1 MADVKRPGAAVAV
14 AVLEGGIPVGY
25 NSSVSAW
32 APALPR
38 VLPPTKGS
46 RLANQSEQQALLTR
60 AQAGDKAAFE
70 RLISP
75 HMNRFYGL
83 AYQMMGNAEDAADV
97 TQDAMIKA
105 YRALGSYRGDAEV
118 FTWIARIIRNTAL
131 DELKRAVRKH
141 EDPVDVIPETPLNRA
156 GGGSLERAVESSEL
170 QQLMGEALDELSTKL
185 RDPLIM
191 YDIEGYSYEEIASIL
206 DINIGTVKS
215 RLNRARESLKT
226 KLFAMKHKLS
236 GYLSGET
243 I

>member
-1 MADVKRPGAAVAV
+1 
-14 AVLEGGIPVGY
+14 
-25 NSSVSAW
+25 
-32 APALPR
+32 
-38 VLPPTKGS
+38 
-46 RLANQSEQQALLTR
+46 LANAPEQLELLRR

-70 RLISP
+70 RLIAP

-83 AYQMMGNAEDAADV
+83 AYQMMGNSEDAADV

-105 YRALGSYRGDAEV
+105 YRALGSYRGDSEIFA
-118 FTWIARIIRNTAL
+118 WIARIIRNTAL

-141 EDPVDVIPETPLNRA
+141 EDPVDVIPETPVHT
-156 GGGSLERAVESSEL
+156 LERRAEESEL
-170 QQLMGEALDELSTKL
+170 QQLMGEAIDGLSTKL
-185 RDPLIM
+185 RDPLVM
-191 YDIEGYSYEEIASIL
+191 YDIEGYSYEEIAGIL

-226 KLFAMKHKLS
+226 KLFAMRHKLS

>member
-1 MADVKRPGAAVAV
+1 MQEVNRVRAVAAV

-25 NSSVSAW
+25 NPTVSVW
-32 APALPR
+32 TPPLPR
-38 VLPPTKGS
+38 EVPPTKGS
-46 RLANQSEQQALLTR
+46 RLANAPEQLDLLRR
-60 AQAGDKAAFE
+60 AQSGDKAAFE

-105 YRALGSYRGDAEV
+105 YRALGTYRGDAEV

-141 EDPVDVIPETPLNRA
+141 EDPVDVIPETPVHT
-156 GGGSLERAVESSEL
+156 LERKAEESEL
-170 QQLMGEALDELSTKL
+170 QVLMGEAIEGLSDKL
-185 RDPLIM
+185 RDPLVM
-191 YDIEGYSYEEIASIL
+191 YDIEGYSYEEIAGIL

-226 KLFAMKHKLS
+226 KLFAMRHKLS

>member
-1 MADVKRPGAAVAV
+1 
-14 AVLEGGIPVGY
+14 
-25 NSSVSAW
+25 
-32 APALPR
+32 
-38 VLPPTKGS
+38 
-46 RLANQSEQQALLTR
+46 LANAPEQVELLRR

-83 AYQMMGNAEDAADV
+83 AYQIMGNAEDAADV

-105 YRALGSYRGDAEV
+105 YRALGTYRGDAEV

-141 EDPVDVIPETPLNRA
+141 EDPVDIIPETPIHT
-156 GGGSLERAVESSEL
+156 LERKAEETEL
-170 QQLMGEALDELSTKL
+170 QQLMGEAIEGLSNKL
-185 RDPLIM
+185 RDPLVM
-191 YDIEGYSYEEIASIL
+191 YDIEGYSYEEIAGIL

-226 KLFAMKHKLS
+226 KLFAMRHKLS

>member
-1 MADVKRPGAAVAV
+1 MAELKRTRAIAAV
-14 AVLEGGIPVGY
+14 AVLEGGIPLGY
-25 NSSVSAW
+25 NPSVSVW
-32 APALPR
+32 TPALPR
-38 VLPPTKGS
+38 VVPQTKGS
-46 RLANQSEQQALLTR
+46 RLENPGDQQALLRR

-70 RLISP
+70 RLIAP

-105 YRALGSYRGDAEV
+105 YRALGSYRGEAEV

-141 EDPVDVIPETPLNRA
+141 EDPVDVLPETPA
-156 GGGSLERAVESSEL
+156 HGSGLERKAEDSEL
-170 QQLMGEALDELSTKL
+170 KHLMGEALGGLSEKL
-185 RDPLIM
+185 RDPLVM
-191 YDIEGYSYEEIASIL
+191 YDIEGYSYEEIANIL
-206 DINIGTVKS
+206 EINIGTVKS
-215 RLNRARESLKT
+215 RLNRARESLRT
-226 KLFAMKHKLS
+226 KLFAMRHKLS

>member
-1 MADVKRPGAAVAV
+1 
-14 AVLEGGIPVGY
+14 
-25 NSSVSAW
+25 
-32 APALPR
+32 
-38 VLPPTKGS
+38 
-46 RLANQSEQQALLTR
+46 LANASEQPDLLRR

-75 HMNRFYGL
+75 NMNRFYGL
-83 AYQMMGNAEDAADV
+83 AYQIMGNAEDAADV

-105 YRALGSYRGDAEV
+105 YRALGTYRGDAEL
-118 FTWIARIIRNTAL
+118 FSWIARIIRNTAL

-141 EDPVDVIPETPLNRA
+141 EDPVDVIPETPVHT
-156 GGGSLERAVESSEL
+156 LERKAEESEL
-170 QQLMGEALDELSTKL
+170 QQLMGEALDGLSTKL

-191 YDIEGYSYEEIASIL
+191 YDIEGYSYEEIAGIL
-206 DINIGTVKS
+206 EINIGTVKS

-226 KLFAMKHKLS
+226 KLFAMRHKLS

>member
-1 MADVKRPGAAVAV
+1 MQELSRARAVAAV

-25 NSSVSAW
+25 NSGVSVWTPA
-32 APALPR
+32 APR
-38 VLPPTKGS
+38 EVPPTKGS
-46 RLANQSEQQALLTR
+46 RLANGTEQQELLRR

-105 YRALGSYRGDAEV
+105 YRALGTYRGDAEV

-141 EDPVDVIPETPLNRA
+141 EDPVDVIPETPVHT
-156 GGGSLERAVESSEL
+156 LERRAEENEL
-170 QQLMGEALDELSTKL
+170 QHLMGEAIDGLSTKL

-191 YDIEGYSYEEIASIL
+191 YDIEGYSYEEIATIL
-206 DINIGTVKS
+206 EINIGTVKS

-226 KLFAMKHKLS
+226 KLFSMRHKLS

>member
-1 MADVKRPGAAVAV
+1 MKELSRVRAVAAV
-14 AVLEGGIPVGY
+14 AVLERGIPVGY
-25 NSSVSAW
+25 NPSVSVW
-32 APALPR
+32 TPAVPR
-38 VLPPTKGS
+38 EVPQTKGS
-46 RLANQSEQQALLTR
+46 RLANAPEQLELLRR

-105 YRALGSYRGDAEV
+105 YRALGSYRGDSEIFA
-118 FTWIARIIRNTAL
+118 WIARIIRNTAL

-141 EDPVDVIPETPLNRA
+141 EDPVDVIPETPVHT
-156 GGGSLERAVESSEL
+156 LERRAEESEL
-170 QQLMGEALDELSTKL
+170 QQLMGEAIDGLSTKL
-185 RDPLIM
+185 RDPLVM
-191 YDIEGYSYEEIASIL
+191 YDIEGYSYEEIAGIL

-226 KLFAMKHKLS
+226 KLFAMRHKLS

>member
-1 MADVKRPGAAVAV
+1 MREVNRVRAVAAV

-25 NSSVSAW
+25 NSSVSVW
-32 APALPR
+32 TPAHPR
-38 VLPPTKGS
+38 AVPPTKGS
-46 RLANQSEQQALLTR
+46 RLANAPEQVELLRR

-83 AYQMMGNAEDAADV
+83 AYQIMGNAEDAADV

-105 YRALGSYRGDAEV
+105 YRALGTYRGDAEV

-141 EDPVDVIPETPLNRA
+141 EDPVDIIPETPIHT
-156 GGGSLERAVESSEL
+156 LERKAEETEL
-170 QQLMGEALDELSTKL
+170 QQLMGEAIEGLSNKL
-185 RDPLIM
+185 RDPLVM
-191 YDIEGYSYEEIASIL
+191 YDIEGYSYEEIAGIL

-226 KLFAMKHKLS
+226 KLFAMRHKLS

>member
-1 MADVKRPGAAVAV
+1 MQEVNRVRAVAAV

-25 NSSVSAW
+25 NPRVSVW
-32 APALPR
+32 TPPLPR
-38 VLPPTKGS
+38 EVPPTKGS
-46 RLANQSEQQALLTR
+46 RLANAPEQLELLRR
-60 AQAGDKAAFE
+60 AQSGDKAAFE

-105 YRALGSYRGDAEV
+105 YRALGTYRGDAEV

-141 EDPVDVIPETPLNRA
+141 EDPVDVIPETPVHT
-156 GGGSLERAVESSEL
+156 LERKAEESEL
-170 QQLMGEALDELSTKL
+170 QVLMGEAIEGLSDKL
-185 RDPLIM
+185 RDPLVM
-191 YDIEGYSYEEIASIL
+191 YDIEGYSYEEIAGIL

-226 KLFAMKHKLS
+226 KLFAMRHKLS